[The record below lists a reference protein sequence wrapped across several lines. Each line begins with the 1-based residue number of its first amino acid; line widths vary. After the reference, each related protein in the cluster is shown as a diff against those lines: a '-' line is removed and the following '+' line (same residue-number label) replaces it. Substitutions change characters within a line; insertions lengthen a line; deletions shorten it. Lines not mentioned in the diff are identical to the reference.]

1 MKVYVVVKMWEGL
14 IDDIEIYKDAKTAT
28 EMLENW
34 IEKHKYESEGSGLWI
49 VEMEET

>member
-14 IDDIEIYKDAKTAT
+14 IYDIELYKDEEKAT
-28 EMLENW
+28 EMLTKW
-34 IEKHKYESEGSGLWI
+34 IGDYDTEGSEIWI